1 MLTVFLFTVNSVG
14 IRQSIGLCSSQCS
27 VHSIRYVLDISRDK
41 HEITMKFMQ
50 NIWAQISLYIN
61 LANTVFALDLQN
73 VDAEITKLQGGG
85 KQPALL
91 LREAIQT
98 RKQLKYGHCTNQLNT
113 KPLYIGQLRN
123 SFVHKS
129 QSFAIGC
136 FHYLKIVVQQCDH

>member
-98 RKQLKYGHCTNQLNT
+98 RKQLKYGHCTNQPNT
-113 KPLYIGQLRN
+113 KPLLSVQILQELPLGGMLFQLG
-123 SFVHKS
+123 SFP
-129 QSFAIGC
+129 
-136 FHYLKIVVQQCDH
+136 